1 MLPYSKKFDIQ
12 MERWFNILDEIEWR
26 SDMRSDRGGFTL
38 IELLVVIVI
47 IGILLS
53 FLIPAVLSF
62 LCMGRESETK
72 NLVAQLGTAC
82 KAYWNDYRCYPPGDG
97 TGSSDMAN
105 ALKNEG
111 PGGTPYFE
119 FQSGQ
124 LDSSGNVL
132 NPIYGETE
140 IIYYKSPGTYNKY
153 SFDMW
158 AKDCKGVIDGVK
170 NW

>member
-1 MLPYSKKFDIQ
+1 
-12 MERWFNILDEIEWR
+12 
-26 SDMRSDRGGFTL
+26 MRSDRYGFTL
-38 IELLVVIVI
+38 IELLVVIVV

-53 FLIPAVLSF
+53 FLIPAVLGM
-62 LCMGRESETK
+62 LCTGRETECR
-72 NLVAQLGTAC
+72 NLISQLGTAC
-82 KAYWNDYRCYPPGDG
+82 KAYWTDYRCYPPGDG
-97 TGSSDMAN
+97 TGSSGMAN

-124 LDSSGNVL
+124 LNSSGDVL

-140 IIYYKSPGTYNKY
+140 IIYYKNPGIHNEH

-158 AKDCKGVIDGVK
+158 AKDCKQVIDGVR